1 MKINQC
7 SLRGHSDLWFKGVIL
22 LDKIEG
28 LSSENNFFLW
38 SILTVVTHKISSSIA
53 YQLLKILHQFI
64 HLMYF
69 PIKLSK
75 RTGRQWV
82 LGKKIFLFVLLCLIL
97 WQWFFFYT
105 TVWLTL
111 TLLLMHHNDNSYWY
125 SITESLLQKPSLKLS
140 STLFFLL
147 R

>member
-1 MKINQC
+1 MIYG
-7 SLRGHSDLWFKGVIL
+7 LRGYIAWQDWRIQQQKQ
-22 LDKIEG
+22 
-28 LSSENNFFLW
+28 FFFRL
-38 SILTVVTHKISSSIA
+38 ILTVATHKISSSIA
-53 YQLLKILHQFI
+53 YQLLKILPQFI

-75 RTGRQWV
+75 RTGRQWF
-82 LGKKIFLFVLLCLIL
+82 LGKKLFLFVLLCLIF

-140 STLFFLL
+140 STLFLSA
-147 R
+147 